1 MQLKVILAFFC
12 LGVFLWGFV
21 ACNGDGGGSGDGDSD
36 TDTDSDSDSDG
47 DGDSDTDAD
56 SDSDTDSGEDF
67 VWFLPE
73 DATFDDAYGDATVQ
87 IVETD
92 FDTSAA
98 DLTLGGLNQDIPA
111 PTVNCMDDNIT
122 QECISV
128 TGYDSA
134 GQFFEMLCIGDGVDT
149 GTSNVVSPDDSS
161 VILMERYGVE
171 CDFDLIDDPVQMQI
185 FIEQWENIPSVI
197 DASVFSGDDV
207 PSIYIDAEFEEL
219 ADSPWYSTTGNCV
232 AETAGWAV
240 HTLDYGDAEDW
251 LFTGVFAVE
260 WDATAGYDLRIRG
273 TYKGYM

>member
-1 MQLKVILAFFC
+1 MRNYRFLFVLTIFFLC
-12 LGVFLWGFV
+12 AGGFV

-36 TDTDSDSDSDG
+36 TDSDTDSDG

-87 IVETD
+87 VVETD

-98 DLTLGGLNQDIPA
+98 DLTLGGLNQDIPE

-134 GQFFEMLCIGDGVDT
+134 GQFFEMLCIGDGVET
-149 GTSNVVSPDDSS
+149 GTSFVVSPDDSS
-161 VILMERYGVE
+161 EVLMERYHVD
-171 CDFDLIDDPVQMQI
+171 CDYWVTDPFQMQI
-185 FIEQWENIPSVI
+185 GIEQWDAIPSII
-197 DASVFSGDDV
+197 DASVALNDDP
-207 PSIYIDAEFEEL
+207 PSIYIDAELEPL
-219 ADSPWYSTTGNCV
+219 ANSPWYSTTADCV
-232 AETAGWAV
+232 VETAGWAV

-251 LFTGVFAVE
+251 LFTGVFAVT
-260 WDATAGYDLRIRG
+260 WDESQDTELRIRG